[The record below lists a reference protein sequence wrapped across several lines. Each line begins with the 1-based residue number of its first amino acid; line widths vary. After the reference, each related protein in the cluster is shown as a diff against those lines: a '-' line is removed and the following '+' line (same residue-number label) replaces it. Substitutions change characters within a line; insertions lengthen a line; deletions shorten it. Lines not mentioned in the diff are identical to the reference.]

1 MFDIPANIQQ
11 EAKVDE
17 QAAALTNLS
26 PREWESPAP
35 VALIHCDSNPHNVIE
50 HQGIMQLVNWEN
62 AGWADPAFDIA
73 DLCAQPNYGVLLP
86 DDHHKWIQAE
96 HSRLLDDP
104 TLPERAQ
111 VYQKLL
117 LVWWVV
123 RLIGYLTEAANA
135 RLPGVMRASDDV
147 AVARRKLMWEKAC
160 KAFNLQ

>member
-1 MFDIPANIQQ
+1 M
-11 EAKVDE
+11 VD
-17 QAAALTNLS
+17 
-26 PREWESPAP
+26 R
-35 VALIHCDSNPHNVIE
+35 
-50 HQGIMQLVNWEN
+50 EN

-73 DLCAQPNYGVLLP
+73 DLCVQPNYGVLLP
-86 DDHHKWIQAE
+86 DAHHKWIQAE

-123 RLIGYLTEAANA
+123 RLIGYLTEAAN
-135 RLPGVMRASDDV
+135 DDA
-147 AVARRKLMWEKAC
+147 AVARHKFMWAKAS